1 MTRFTFAALTT
12 IALTSFACSKA
23 DKPTTPP
30 DDSSAT
36 EGQGEHA
43 GEHAHADGKH
53 EHEHDFP
60 TSVTGFH
67 DTMAPLWHAEA
78 GDARKTDTCAAL
90 EDLKTKASAIG
101 EAEVPEKAADQAEA
115 WSSAS
120 TELGA
125 KLDAL
130 AATCD
135 GTTEEFDA
143 AFHDVHEAFHALV
156 ALVGHERDQ

>member
-1 MTRFTFAALTT
+1 MKRFTFAALTT
-12 IALTSFACSKA
+12 LALTAFACSKA

-30 DDSSAT
+30 DDATAT

-53 EHEHDFP
+53 EHDFP
-60 TSVTGFH
+60 ASVTSFH

-78 GDARKTDTCAAL
+78 GDARKADTCAAL
-90 EDLKTKASAIG
+90 EDMKTKASAIG

-120 TELGA
+120 TELDT

-130 AATCD
+130 AAACD
-135 GTTEEFDA
+135 ASTEEFDA
-143 AFHDVHEAFHALV
+143 AFHDVHEAFHTLV